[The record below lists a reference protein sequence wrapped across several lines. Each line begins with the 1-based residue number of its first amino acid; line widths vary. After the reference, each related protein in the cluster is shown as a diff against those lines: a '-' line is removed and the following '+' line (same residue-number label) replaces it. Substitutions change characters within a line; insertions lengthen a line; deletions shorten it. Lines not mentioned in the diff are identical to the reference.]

1 MLLAN
6 DNSFTVLST
15 VLMII
20 NYNCTVITIVNYD
33 QATFIVQATGLVYS
47 LQVRSGAYYSLDA

>member
-6 DNSFTVLST
+6 VYNFTVLST
-15 VLMII
+15 VFMII
-20 NYNCTVITIVNYD
+20 NYNCTVITMV
-33 QATFIVQATGLVYS
+33 TFIVQATGLVNS